1 MQIEMKIQDPPMT
14 FLDDAAA
21 GRWLKH
27 CKANRDGY
35 GDAVMR
41 YASTWATLMEQKL
54 ATGAKLPDIA
64 DKCSHQADTEGITG
78 FMYGCAVSIL
88 ADVWVGGEALRR
100 WHNGEY
106 GHSGDGVVNP
116 AIVTLG

>member
-1 MQIEMKIQDPPMT
+1 MKIEMKIQDPPMT
-14 FLDDAAA
+14 FVDKAAG
-21 GRWLKH
+21 GRWLVAVEK
-27 CKANRDGY
+27 NSDPY

-41 YASTWATLMEQKL
+41 YASTWATLMEQKVE
-54 ATGAKLPDIA
+54 AGAKVRDIA
-64 DKCSHQADTEGITG
+64 GKCSTEADTEGITG

-88 ADVWVGGEALRR
+88 ADVWIGGEALRR

-116 AIVTLG
+116 AIITFG

>member
-1 MQIEMKIQDPPMT
+1 MTIEMKIQNPPMT
-14 FLDDAAA
+14 FVNDAAG
-21 GRWLKH
+21 GRWLAAVAK
-27 CKANRDGY
+27 NSDPY

-41 YASTWATLMEQKL
+41 YASTWATLMEREL
-54 ATGAKLPDIA
+54 AAGAKLPDIA
-64 DKCSHQADTEGITG
+64 SRCSDQADIEGITG

-88 ADVWVGGEALRR
+88 SDVWIGGESLRK

-116 AIVTLG
+116 AILTIG

>member
-1 MQIEMKIQDPPMT
+1 MTIEMKIHDPPMT

-27 CKANRDGY
+27 CRANPDGY
-35 GDAVMR
+35 GGAVMR

-54 ATGAKLPDIA
+54 ATGAKVPDIA
-64 DKCSHQADTEGITG
+64 GKCSGEADTEGITG

-88 ADVWVGGEALRR
+88 ADVWIGGEALRR

-116 AIVTLG
+116 AIMTIG

>member
-1 MQIEMKIQDPPMT
+1 MTVEMKIQDPPMT
-14 FLDDAAA
+14 FVDEAAK
-21 GRWLKH
+21 GRWLVAVEK
-27 CKANRDGY
+27 NSDPYGY
-35 GDAVMR
+35 AVMR
-41 YASTWATLMEQKL
+41 FASTWATLMEQTL

-64 DKCSHQADTEGITG
+64 HKCSGEADTEGITG

-88 ADVWVGGEALRR
+88 ADVWIGGEALRR

-116 AIVTLG
+116 AIMTFG